1 AVGAHLGR
9 DEQVQDKRRPKM
21 QPHRAIEILQLH
33 MLNRTDFDN
42 ARVVDQDVDLVEALQ
57 CLLHSRLDLR
67 GLEQIG
73 LQRQNLSSE
82 SVQVSFGVG
91 EFFRVPRN
99 ESDAATLCT

>member
-1 AVGAHLGR
+1 MGR

-42 ARVVDQDVDLVEALQ
+42 AGVVNYDVDLAEALQ
-57 CLLHSRLDLR
+57 RLLDSRLDLR

-82 SVQVSFGVG
+82 SVQVSLGMG

-99 ESDAATLCT
+99 ESDFAAART